1 MLRNLEGRA
10 DDLIKLPDGKI
21 VALMI
26 FYHVIGTIEGIHE
39 WKVIQQEKDKIIVK
53 FVSEQ
58 RNVSRIAIA
67 IKDRLKEKLGDA
79 ISIKVK
85 PVEIIERNYSGK
97 DRVVISRV
105 PIN

>member
-1 MLRNLEGRA
+1 MLRNLEGRQE
-10 DDLIKLPDGKI
+10 DFIKLSDGK
-21 VALMI
+21 MI
-26 FYHVIGTIEGIHE
+26 ASLGFYHILNPIEGIHE
-39 WKVIQQEKDKIIVK
+39 WKVIQEEKDKVIVK